1 MKVGMR
7 TPNLKKRLKANTTA
21 KAKRAMKSAIN
32 PLYGKK
38 GMGLINDPKKAVYN
52 KVYNKT
58 TVSADKVVKATF
70 KPKKRSKG
78 AYKFFTVIGIIITV
92 VSALIAVVDLAAI
105 VPAIL
110 GVCLVAY
117 GLKGG
122 KNANS

>member
-1 MKVGMR
+1 
-7 TPNLKKRLKANTTA
+7 
-21 KAKRAMKSAIN
+21 MKSAIN

-38 GMGLINDPKKAVYN
+38 GMGLINDPKKAIYN

-70 KPKKRSKG
+70 KQKKRSKG
-78 AYKFFTVIGIIITV
+78 AYKFFTVAGIIIAV

-122 KNANS
+122 KDANS